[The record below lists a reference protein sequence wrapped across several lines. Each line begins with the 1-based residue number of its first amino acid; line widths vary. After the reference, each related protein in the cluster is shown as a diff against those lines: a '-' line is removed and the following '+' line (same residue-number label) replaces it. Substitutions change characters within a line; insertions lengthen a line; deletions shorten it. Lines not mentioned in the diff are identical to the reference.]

1 MRLIKLKVLAKS
13 VPAYSRVVQFL
24 TESSRKRRHRM
35 FAFTSRFAR
44 RRLLQSGRESGDHL
58 EQIADNGV
66 DARAGLTLVE
76 RDDRR
81 LRIAIEGED
90 DGPGRDVVQVLRR
103 TADADCQ
110 DDLGIDAYT

>member
-1 MRLIKLKVLAKS
+1 
-13 VPAYSRVVQFL
+13 
-24 TESSRKRRHRM
+24 M

-44 RRLLQSGRESGDHL
+44 RRLQQSGRESGDCVK
-58 EQIADNGV
+58 QIADDGE
-66 DARAGLTLVE
+66 DLRLRLTLVE

-110 DDLGIDAYT
+110 DDLGIDAHT